1 MSNYSHAEIF
11 GSTLARGSSL
21 FLGAAPDP
29 FLEVGVVA
37 VTLRVVA
44 AFPYHGGGLSLFSVE
59 APWETQKTQIQ
70 RKRQGVHMECPWL
83 PGLGHPW
90 LGHCP
95 WASER

>member
-29 FLEVGVVA
+29 FLEVGVVT

-44 AFPYHGGGLSLFSVE
+44 ALPLPWGRPRPLFSGGGMGDPEDSDSEKKAGSSCGASV
-59 APWETQKTQIQ
+59 AA
-70 RKRQGVHMECPWL
+70 RAGASMAGVSSM
-83 PGLGHPW
+83 GK
-90 LGHCP
+90 
-95 WASER
+95 